1 MLTYKIN
8 TKQLLLYIL
17 NLQCKR
23 LNIDNVSKLTISTL
37 ERNMR
42 SNKSST
48 RSQQLEH
55 NLSSTRESIR
65 RVEQEI

>member
-23 LNIDNVSKLTISTL
+23 LNIDNVSKLTISTS

-48 RSQQLEH
+48 RSQQLKH

>member
-23 LNIDNVSKLTISTL
+23 LNIDNVSKLTISTS

-55 NLSSTRESIR
+55 NLSSTRELIR